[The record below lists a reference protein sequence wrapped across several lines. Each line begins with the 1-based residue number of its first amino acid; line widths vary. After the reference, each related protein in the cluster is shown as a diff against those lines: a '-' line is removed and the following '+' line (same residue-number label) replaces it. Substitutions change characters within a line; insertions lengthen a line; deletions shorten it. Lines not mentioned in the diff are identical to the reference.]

1 LHGVWH
7 NTGDNTGHHSGMNRD
22 KFYIPAD
29 TLNDTHTIM
38 FLVFNALSLLNS
50 GYFNMYVFLK
60 VKAVQ

>member
-1 LHGVWH
+1 
-7 NTGDNTGHHSGMNRD
+7 MNRD